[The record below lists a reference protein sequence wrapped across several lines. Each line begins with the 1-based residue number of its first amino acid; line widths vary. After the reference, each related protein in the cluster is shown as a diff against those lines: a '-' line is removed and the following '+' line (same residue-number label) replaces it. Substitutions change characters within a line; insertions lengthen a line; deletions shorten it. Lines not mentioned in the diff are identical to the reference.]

1 MTLATPPRDFEPLSP
16 GSVLPRDSRSERT
29 PALRIYYVPLSMVS
43 GPSEWSMVLDAC
55 AGMGFD
61 TVLISPP
68 GAPGPRNNA
77 VLPYDWHAAHPAL
90 AASGPLAEAV
100 AALAEACRARGLRL
114 MADLV
119 ADRVACDGPLA
130 AELGLASPFPSLP
143 DPRVVPEDRGSVAVP
158 FGDEAVR
165 RRFADRLGDYVAM
178 LATAGVRGFRCLSPD
193 SVPADVWAGAL
204 SHARAAAPDLVALA
218 WTPGTVAERA
228 AGLAGAGFDGS
239 FSSLRWWDCRAAWPV
254 DEHARLAAL
263 GPVLAFPEAPFGRR
277 LGGALV
283 PDERALREAERALW
297 VAASL
302 GEGLLVPM
310 GFEFGAREPV
320 PRTGAPRETYA
331 ALRAAPR
338 SALAEAVRAANGSLL
353 RDAGRFIGGEMRVF
367 RGASDA
373 PTAVLRADAKD
384 FRQATNV
391 RLVLVNPWLDRTATL
406 APGSLAPAAG
416 GSFPFRDILG
426 SGPNLAAD
434 SAVSLPPAA
443 VRVLEGGAT
452 RPVDLPDEA
461 LRFSTETAIAAPRLV
476 IEAVAP
482 AVDGGRYAV
491 KRIVGD
497 VVRVEVDAFGE
508 GHDRIAV
515 ALQWRAADET
525 AWRERRMQ
533 PLGNDRWAAD
543 LPLER
548 LGRYLYRVETWRD
561 DFAMFRHEV
570 EAKHGAGL
578 AVPLELEEGR
588 RLVDRALKGA
598 AGEAAARLRPI
609 ADRLAG
615 ADDAAR
621 LALLLAPETDE
632 AMQAADPRLFR
643 TASAEI
649 PVDAERKGA
658 GFASW
663 YSIFPRSQSGDPNR
677 HGTFDDVIRRL
688 PSIHAMGFDVLYFT
702 PIHPIG
708 RINRKGRNNSL
719 TAGPDDPGS
728 PYAIGAAEGG
738 HDAIHP
744 ELGTFEDFRRLVA
757 AAADQGLEI
766 ALDIAIQASP
776 DHPWLKDH
784 PEWFNWRPDGTIR
797 YAENPPKK
805 YEDIVNVD
813 FYAPGALPS
822 LWIELRDMIMLWV
835 EQGVKLFRVDNPH
848 TKPFPFWEWAIEDI
862 RQHHPDV
869 VFLSE
874 AFTKPKVMYRLAKVG
889 FSQSY
894 TYFTWRN
901 TKYEMTDYLTELTT
915 QPPKDF
921 FRPHFFVNT
930 HDINP
935 DFLQDAPRPAFLIR
949 AALATML
956 SGLWGAYNGFEL
968 CEGRPDQKR
977 KEYANSEKYQLTAW
991 DHDRPGN
998 IIGEITQLNRIRRDN
1013 PALHSHLGLTFR
1025 SAYNDNILF
1034 FQKETPSR
1042 DNVLLIAIS
1051 LDPYS
1056 AQEADI
1062 EIPLWEWGLP
1072 DGGTVAVEDLMRGSS
1087 FDWTGK
1093 IQRIRLDPAELP
1105 FSIWRLNVARNI

>member
-1 MTLATPPRDFEPLSP
+1 MTLATPPRDFEPAP
-16 GSVLPRDSRSERT
+16 GDGVIPRQGRSGQGSA
-29 PALRIYYVPLSMVS
+29 PRIYYVPLSMVS
-43 GPSEWSMVLDAC
+43 GPAEWPVILDAC
-55 AGMGFD
+55 VGMGFD
-61 TVLISPP
+61 TVLTSPP
-68 GAPGPRNNA
+68 SAPDPRHNA
-77 VLPYDWHAAHPAL
+77 LLPFDWSRPHPAL
-90 AASGPLAEAV
+90 AASGTLGDGV

-114 MADLV
+114 MVDLV

-130 AELGLASPFPSLP
+130 ADVGLARPFPELS
-143 DPRVVPEDRGSVAVP
+143 DPRVPPEDRGSVAVP
-158 FGDEAVR
+158 FGDDRVARDLAGRLDGYLAV
-165 RRFADRLGDYVAM
+165 LVG
-178 LATAGVRGFRCLSPD
+178 AGVAGFRCLSPAK
-193 SVPADVWAGAL
+193 VPAAVWSAAV
-204 SHARAAAPDLVALA
+204 SRARQASPGLRFLA
-218 WTPGTVAERA
+218 FTPGVPAPQVAA
-228 AGLAGAGFDGS
+228 LAGAGFDGS

-254 DEHARLAAL
+254 DEYERLSTL

-277 LGGALV
+277 LAGALV
-283 PDERALREAERALW
+283 PGEMALRDAERALRIAAAL
-297 VAASL
+297 
-302 GEGLLVPM
+302 GDGILVPM

-320 PRTGAPRETYA
+320 PLTGRVRDTYGVLRGTPR
-331 ALRAAPR
+331 L
-338 SALAEAVRAANGSLL
+338 SLAEAVRAVNAGLQ
-353 RDAGRFIGGEMRVF
+353 RDRDRFAGGEMRIVG
-367 RGASDA
+367 GAAGA
-373 PTAVLRADAKD
+373 PTAVLRADARD
-384 FRQATNV
+384 VRQAGAV
-391 RLVLVNPWLDRTATL
+391 RLVLVNPALDRAVTL
-406 APGSLAPAAG
+406 APGSLAAVAG
-416 GSFPFRDILG
+416 GCFPFRDVVG
-426 SGPNLAAD
+426 SGPNLGAETAAT
-434 SAVSLPPAA
+434 LPPAA
-443 VRVLEGGAT
+443 VQLFEGSAT
-452 RPVDLPDEA
+452 RAIALPDAA
-461 LRFSTETAIAAPRLV
+461 LKYTAETAIAAPRLV
-476 IEAVAP
+476 IEALSP
-482 AVDGGRYAV
+482 AVDGGRYPV

-497 VVRVEVDAFGE
+497 VVPVEVDAFGE

-525 AWRERRMQ
+525 AWQERRMR
-533 PLGNDRWAAD
+533 PLGNDRWTAE

-548 LGRYLYRVETWRD
+548 LGRHVYRVETWRD

-598 AGEAAARLRPI
+598 AGEAEARLRPI
-609 ADRLAG
+609 AERLAG
-615 ADDAAR
+615 ADDATR
-621 LALLLAPETDE
+621 LAVLLSPETDA
-632 AMQAADPRLFR
+632 AMQAADPRLFS
-643 TASAEI
+643 TLSPEI
-649 PVDAERKGA
+649 LLDAERKGA

-663 YSIFPRSQSGDPNR
+663 YSIFPRSQSGDPHR
-677 HGTFDDVIRRL
+677 HGTFDDVIRAL
-688 PSIHAMGFDVLYFT
+688 PRVRAMGFDVLYFT

-708 RINRKGRNNSL
+708 RTNRKGRNNSL

-738 HDAIHP
+738 HDVIHP

-757 AAADQGLEI
+757 AAADHGLEL

-784 PEWFNWRPDGTIR
+784 PDWFNWRPDGTIR

-822 LWIELRDMIMLWV
+822 LWVELRDMIMLWV

-901 TKYEMTDYLTELTT
+901 TKYELTEYLTELTT
-915 QPPKDF
+915 QAPKDF

-935 DFLQDAPRPAFLIR
+935 DFLQNAPRSAFLIR

-977 KEYANSEKYQLTAW
+977 KEYADSEKYQLTAW
-991 DHDRPGN
+991 DYDRPGN
-998 IIGEITQLNRIRRDN
+998 IVAEITQLNHIRRDN
-1013 PALHSHLGLTFR
+1013 PALHSHLGITFR
-1025 SAYNDNILF
+1025 AAYNDNILL

-1042 DNVLLIAIS
+1042 DNVLLIAVS
-1051 LDPYS
+1051 LDPY
-1056 AQEADI
+1056 ATQEADI

-1072 DGGTVAVEDLMRGSS
+1072 DSGTVGVEDLMRGSRFS
-1087 FDWTGK
+1087 WTGK

-1105 FSIWRLNVARNI
+1105 FSIWRLNAARNI